1 MNNELLAP
9 SVIDYFNKWNF
20 EVKEIEE
27 FESGKVMIAT
37 QYLDHKVNFVY
48 FPETGKLMYFRIAS
62 GTFAEAN
69 YYHNYLPKNIELLF
83 KAAGKKVVNQV
94 PYTVVN
100 DDKHLVFIKVDGEE
114 LSNYDY
120 DLDSQVLKQRKRR
133 FDYVD
138 VSDGHFIKTETM
150 RVK

>member
-1 MNNELLAP
+1 MNK
-9 SVIDYFNKWNF
+9 D
-20 EVKEIEE
+20 
-27 FESGKVMIAT
+27 
-37 QYLDHKVNFVY
+37 
-48 FPETGKLMYFRIAS
+48 LMS
-62 GTFAEAN
+62 
-69 YYHNYLPKNIELLF
+69 LMSPMV

-94 PYTVVN
+94 PYTVWN
-100 DDKHLVFIKVDGEE
+100 DDKHLVFIKVAGEE

-133 FDYVD
+133 FDYID